1 MRLGLNGDEF
11 RETRDLLLAHLDG
24 DRAWRFDK
32 DSYEVNRNKKKKHR
46 EAGEVTMKIRI
57 DDTIYEGTGAEILE
71 QLRLAAF
78 DPTEFPDTESYLWQL
93 RSNFIRM
100 TDRDCVLPEHGLE
113 EQARVLFGELAKIG
127 ALEVLENG

>member
-1 MRLGLNGDEF
+1 
-11 RETRDLLLAHLDG
+11 
-24 DRAWRFDK
+24 
-32 DSYEVNRNKKKKHR
+32 
-46 EAGEVTMKIRI
+46 MKIRI

-113 EQARVLFGELAKIG
+113 EQARVLFSCSPPVRVAFPPQGGRCPRRGRMRGTSVPPPGGL
-127 ALEVLENG
+127 

>member
-1 MRLGLNGDEF
+1 
-11 RETRDLLLAHLDG
+11 
-24 DRAWRFDK
+24 
-32 DSYEVNRNKKKKHR
+32 
-46 EAGEVTMKIRI
+46 MKIRI

-100 TDRDCVLPEHGLE
+100 TDRDCVLPKHGLE

-127 ALEVLENG
+127 ALEVLENALREKGYTTGHGPALPRRPGGGTSHIGEL

>member
-1 MRLGLNGDEF
+1 
-11 RETRDLLLAHLDG
+11 
-24 DRAWRFDK
+24 
-32 DSYEVNRNKKKKHR
+32 
-46 EAGEVTMKIRI
+46 MKIRI

-100 TDRDCVLPEHGLE
+100 TDRDCVLE